1 MGRVRGKHREDS
13 SDVPVFQEE
22 TQASAEAG
30 CRLENVL
37 THRLTDMCDLT
48 LLRKCDQRFVRHKDG
63 TVVGVRLLVWE
74 AIPKSRDMPAS

>member
-22 TQASAEAG
+22 TQAG

-37 THRLTDMCDLT
+37 SHRLTDMGDLT
-48 LLRKCDQRFVRHKDG
+48 LLRKSDQRFVRHKDG
-63 TVVGVRLLVWE
+63 AVVEVRLVVWE
-74 AIPKSRDMPAS
+74 AIPKKS